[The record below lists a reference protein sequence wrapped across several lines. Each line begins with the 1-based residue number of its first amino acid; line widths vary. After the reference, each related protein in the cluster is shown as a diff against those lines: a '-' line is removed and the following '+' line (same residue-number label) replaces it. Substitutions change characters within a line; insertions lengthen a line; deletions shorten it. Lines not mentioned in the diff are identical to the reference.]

1 MIYKIIIPFTT
12 TFENLGK
19 HFLQIQDRH
28 KIYLKKKTEEFESG
42 LCMKKI

>member
-19 HFLQIQDRH
+19 HFLQIQDQH
-28 KIYLKKKTEEFESG
+28 KIYFLKKT
-42 LCMKKI
+42 